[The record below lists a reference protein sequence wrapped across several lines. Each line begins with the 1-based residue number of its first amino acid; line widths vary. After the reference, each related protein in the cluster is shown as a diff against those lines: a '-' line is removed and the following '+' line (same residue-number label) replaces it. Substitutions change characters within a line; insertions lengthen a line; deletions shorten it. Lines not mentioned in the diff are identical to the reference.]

1 MKNNITFPITYWG
14 KNTEVQFMPMDKI
27 VPIDQI
33 TSCFVFAMHDNKLL
47 MIRPERGWGLPGGHR
62 EPNETPEDC
71 VRREA
76 LEEAVVEL
84 GELDLIGAWEAK
96 KIIKTEKNAKY
107 PDLAYQILYF
117 AKVEKIMPF
126 RSDFEVLE
134 RTFVDIKDV
143 PQFHAGYPNFEA
155 IFLYTLNKYKLK

>member
-96 KIIKTEKNAKY
+96 KIIKTEK
-107 PDLAYQILYF
+107 
-117 AKVEKIMPF
+117 
-126 RSDFEVLE
+126 
-134 RTFVDIKDV
+134 
-143 PQFHAGYPNFEA
+143 
-155 IFLYTLNKYKLK
+155 